1 VKKFE
6 WATSNQK
13 ERERMREKV
22 VGVSLVAGAC
32 GRLGIS
38 STQFLTRMD
47 EYLK

>member
-1 VKKFE
+1 VRASTVKKFE
-6 WATSNQK
+6 WVT
-13 ERERMREKV
+13 REKV
-22 VGVSLVAGAC
+22 AGVSLVAGAC